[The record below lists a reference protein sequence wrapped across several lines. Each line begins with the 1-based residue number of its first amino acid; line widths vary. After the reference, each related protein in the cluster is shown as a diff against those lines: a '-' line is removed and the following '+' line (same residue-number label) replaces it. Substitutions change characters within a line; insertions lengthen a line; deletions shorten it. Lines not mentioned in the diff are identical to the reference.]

1 MISRRNI
8 RVKVMQS
15 LYVLDSINGDLK
27 PGQAVN
33 LLKKQID
40 QSRQLF
46 IYLIYFIIEVARYA
60 EKDAIKKASK
70 HLPSQSDLNIN
81 TKIVGNEL
89 IWKIVELPSYKSA
102 VAENKPQLIADDELL
117 RKTYLHLIESEE
129 YQDYIDSKK

>member
-81 TKIVGNEL
+81 TKI
-89 IWKIVELPSYKSA
+89 KSF
-102 VAENKPQLIADDELL
+102 LL
-117 RKTYLHLIESEE
+117 YES
-129 YQDYIDSKK
+129 K